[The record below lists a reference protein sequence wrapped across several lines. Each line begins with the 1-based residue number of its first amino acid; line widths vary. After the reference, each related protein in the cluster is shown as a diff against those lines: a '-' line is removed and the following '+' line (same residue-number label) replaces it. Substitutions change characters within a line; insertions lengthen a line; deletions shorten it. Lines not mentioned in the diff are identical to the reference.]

1 MAHSEFYL
9 LCSKLKDVLQMR
21 IPTKISFLFV
31 FFILIFTACNERQI
45 SPLKGSLKCYV
56 DESLYNVVKT
66 ARDTFVAR
74 YPGSS
79 IELVSAKA
87 REGIAAVLNKEA
99 KNFISTRGLNA
110 EEMTFSEKSKLDLR
124 YFNFCYDAVVPIVN
138 VNDSKFQITVQ
149 EIKSLLSGQTKNYKV
164 FVPEHNS
171 GIYEYLKENVLDKKE
186 LQNITIVKSEEEA
199 ISKVKAARKGIS
211 FVGVN
216 TINDVKGIR
225 VLELGSKIRSDGEVL
240 YYKPYA
246 AYLITQNYPFTRTT
260 TIFLNEI
267 GIGLAS
273 GFATFLTSFE
283 GQKIVAKN
291 NLGPATVPIK
301 MVK

>member
-1 MAHSEFYL
+1 
-9 LCSKLKDVLQMR
+9 MR
-21 IPTKISFLFV
+21 NLTKTSFLFLY
-31 FFILIFTACNERQI
+31 FILIFTDCNERQI

-56 DESLYNVVKT
+56 DESLYNIVKA
-66 ARDTFVAR
+66 ARDTFVVQ

-87 REGIAAVLNKEA
+87 GEGIASVLNKEA
-99 KNFISTRGLNA
+99 KIFISTRELNA
-110 EEMTFSEKSKLDLR
+110 EEKAFSEKAKLDLHH
-124 YFNFCYDAVVPIVN
+124 FSFCYDAVVPIVSI
-138 VNDSKFQITVQ
+138 NDLKFQITVQ
-149 EIKSLLSGQTKNYKV
+149 EIKSLISGQTKNYKV
-164 FVPEHNS
+164 FVPEYNS
-171 GIYEYLKENVLDKKE
+171 GIYEYLKDSVLDKKE
-186 LQNITIVKSEEEA
+186 LQNVTIVKSEEET
-199 ISKVKAARKGIS
+199 ISKVKETKKSIG

-216 TINDVKGIR
+216 TLNDVKGIK

-267 GIGLAS
+267 GVGLAS
-273 GFATFLTSFE
+273 GFATFLTSFN
-283 GQKIVAKN
+283 GQQIVAKN

>member
-1 MAHSEFYL
+1 
-9 LCSKLKDVLQMR
+9 MR
-21 IPTKISFLFV
+21 NLTKISFLFLY
-31 FFILIFTACNERQI
+31 FILIFTACNERQI

-99 KNFISTRGLNA
+99 KIFISTRGLNA
-110 EEMTFSEKSKLDLR
+110 EERSFSEKSKLDLR

-138 VNDSKFQITVQ
+138 INDSKFQITVQ

-186 LQNITIVKSEEEA
+186 LQNIIIVKSEEEA
-199 ISKVKAARKGIS
+199 ISKVKETKKSIG

-216 TINDVKGIR
+216 TVNDVKGIR
-225 VLELGSKIRSDGEVL
+225 ILELGSKVRSDGEVL

-273 GFATFLTSFE
+273 GFATFLTSYE

>member
-1 MAHSEFYL
+1 MARSGFYL
-9 LCSKLKDVLQMR
+9 LCSRLIGVLEMR
-21 IPTKISFLFV
+21 NPTKIFFLFLC
-31 FFILIFTACNERQI
+31 FILIFTACNERQI

-56 DESLYNVVKT
+56 DESLYNVVKA
-66 ARDTFVAR
+66 ARDSFIVR

-79 IELVSAKA
+79 IELVSAKS
-87 REGIAAVLNKEA
+87 REGIASILNQEA
-99 KNFISTRGLNA
+99 KIFISTRELNA
-110 EEMTFSEKSKLDLR
+110 EEKAFLEKTKIDMR
-124 YFNFCYDAVVPIVN
+124 HFNFCYDAVVPVVSI
-138 VNDSKFQITVQ
+138 DDPKFQITVQ
-149 EIKSLLSGQTKNYKV
+149 EIKSLISGQTKNYKV

-171 GIYEYLKENVLDKKE
+171 GIYEYLKNNVLDKNE
-186 LQNITIVKSEEEA
+186 LQNIIVVKSEEEA
-199 ISKVKAARKGIS
+199 INKVKATKRSIG

-216 TINDVKGIR
+216 TLNDVKGIK
-225 VLELGSKIRSDGEVL
+225 VLELGSKVRSDGEVL

-267 GIGLAS
+267 GVGLAS
-273 GFATFLTSFE
+273 GFSTYLTSFE

>member
-1 MAHSEFYL
+1 MAHSGFYL
-9 LCSKLKDVLQMR
+9 LCSRLIGVLEMR
-21 IPTKISFLFV
+21 NPTKIFFLFLY
-31 FFILIFTACNERQI
+31 FILIFTACNERQI

-56 DESLYNVVKT
+56 DESLYNVVKA
-66 ARDTFVAR
+66 ARDSFIVR

-79 IELVSAKA
+79 IELVSAKS
-87 REGIAAVLNKEA
+87 REGIASILNQEA
-99 KNFISTRGLNA
+99 KIFISTRELNA
-110 EEMTFSEKSKLDLR
+110 EEKAFLEKTKIDLHH
-124 YFNFCYDAVVPIVN
+124 FNFCYDAVVPIVSID
-138 VNDSKFQITVQ
+138 DSKFQITVQ
-149 EIKSLLSGQTKNYKV
+149 EIKSLISGQTKNNKV

-171 GIYEYLKENVLDKKE
+171 GIYEFLKNNVLDKNE
-186 LQNITIVKSEEEA
+186 LQNIIVVKSEEEA
-199 ISKVKAARKGIS
+199 ISKVKAIKRSIG

-216 TINDVKGIR
+216 TLNDVKGIK
-225 VLELGSKIRSDGEVL
+225 VLELGSKVRSDGDVL

-267 GIGLAS
+267 GVGLAS
-273 GFATFLTSFE
+273 GFATYLTSFE

>member
-99 KNFISTRGLNA
+99 KIFISTRGLNA

-225 VLELGSKIRSDGEVL
+225 VLELGSKIIQS
-240 YYKPYA
+240 
-246 AYLITQNYPFTRTT
+246 PFR
-260 TIFLNEI
+260 L
-267 GIGLAS
+267 
-273 GFATFLTSFE
+273 
-283 GQKIVAKN
+283 K
-291 NLGPATVPIK
+291 
-301 MVK
+301 